1 MLDCFAK
8 ERLAL
13 TLFIFILLVLSL
25 FWGTFFHVH
34 QNLGSFV
41 VWIVDFDGVNDSS
54 GDLPVIG
61 PALIQEVEK
70 AIQSTSPH
78 VGYGVLPASHFNNDP
93 IEVRRAIYDYD
104 AWAAIV
110 INPNATSALRQAL
123 ETGDASYDPTSAC
136 QVVYV
141 EARDTVAVDTYIRP
155 ELIIFQTNALASIS
169 AAWTREVMKSFTTST
184 RANILASPQTLSPA
198 IGFETINLRPFGPP
212 TVTPAVTVGLI
223 YLIILAFFSFA
234 FFMPT
239 HFRFLSQLGG
249 KHRVYF
255 GHLVIWKY
263 VSTTSAYFF
272 MSLAYSLVPLAFQ
285 IPFSNGPASHTEPA
299 LNPNAYGHAS
309 FFIYWM
315 INFMGMCALGLACE
329 NVAMFIGQPYT
340 AFWLIF
346 WVISNVATSFYPIEV
361 APAFYTYGYA
371 FPLHSIVEA
380 TKIILFDV
388 HSTMGLHVGILL
400 SWWAVNTAVFP
411 LAAWWF
417 RMGVLEK
424 YSYQDLVKLAK
435 WKLMFSN
442 GANLI

>member
-1 MLDCFAK
+1 MLKYCANDGAAF
-8 ERLAL
+8 
-13 TLFIFILLVLSL
+13 TLFVFILMVLSL
-25 FWGTFFHVH
+25 FWGAFFHVK

-41 VWIVDFDGVNDSS
+41 VWIVDFDGVNDIS
-54 GDLPVIG
+54 GGSPVIG
-61 PALIQEVEK
+61 PAFLREAEK
-70 AIQSTSPH
+70 AIRSTSPH
-78 VGYGVLPASHFNNDP
+78 IGYGVLPASQFDNDP
-93 IEVRRAIYDYD
+93 NQVRRAIYDFD

-110 INPNATSALRQAL
+110 VNPNATAALRQAL
-123 ETGDASYDPTSAC
+123 ETGDASYDPTSAG
-136 QVVYV
+136 QVIYV

-155 ELIIFQTNALASIS
+155 ELIAFQTKAVASIS
-169 AAWTREVMKSFTTST
+169 AAWTRKVMQNFTAST
-184 RANILASPQTLSPA
+184 QANIQASPQTLSPA
-198 IGFETINLRPFGPP
+198 IGFETVNLRPFGPP
-212 TVTPAVTVGLI
+212 TVTPAFTVGLI

-239 HFRFLSQLGG
+239 HFRFLSQLEG

-263 VSTTSAYFF
+263 VSTASAYFF

-285 IPFSNGPASHTEPA
+285 IPFSNGPASHIEPA
-299 LNPNAYGHAS
+299 INPSAYGHAS

-315 INFMGMCALGLACE
+315 INFMGMCALGFACE

-346 WVISNVATSFYPIEV
+346 WVISNVATSFYPIEL

-411 LAAWWF
+411 FAAWWY
-417 RMGVLEK
+417 RMFVLEK
-424 YSYQDLVKLAK
+424 FTYHDLVKLEK

-442 GANLI
+442 GVSG